1 MKDSFCSS
9 PWFHIRIDP
18 TGHYLPCRWGYKD
31 THSEHTV
38 ANTTLAEY
46 MNSSVMRGL
55 RTSMLAGEKPAMCK
69 SCHAEDAVGK
79 VSGRQRQL
87 LKSAIRIEKFENT
100 LCASPHYDRFK
111 HSLDNNG
118 YTDSMPVDLQIDL
131 GNTCNSACLMCTPTY
146 SSKLFTEHVK
156 LHKIEPTL
164 FKTPLRQSNWADNPA
179 LLKKFVDELAEIPNV
194 RYIHFLG
201 GETLYLKSFY
211 NVCNMLIERG
221 MAKDIVMGTTTNC
234 TIYTPELERIIREF
248 KEVHLGLSV
257 ESFNPVND
265 YIRHPS
271 DIDTVTKNIYKFLNL
286 RVSTGLY
293 TSLRITPSALSI
305 LHLDTVFEFMLKN
318 DIVAESCNILDDP
331 ACLGIDVVS
340 GDILN
345 KALRKI
351 ELFISNNKLTPSDI
365 PIVNRRRTD
374 LNRIII
380 AQLAAEYVH
389 VITAAIRNNKLNLV
403 PDFIKYITAF
413 EQIHNNKIL
422 DYLPE
427 YEEFLRSNGYQG

>member
-9 PWFHIRIDP
+9 PWFHLRINP
-18 TGHYLPCRWGYKD
+18 AGHYLPCRWGFGD
-31 THSEHTV
+31 SPTEHTV
-38 ANTTLAEY
+38 ENTTLTEY
-46 MNSSVMRGL
+46 MNSSVMRSL
-55 RTSMLAGEKPAMCK
+55 RTSMLEGAKPDMCK
-69 SCHAEDAVGK
+69 SCHAEDAVNK

-111 HSLDNNG
+111 HSFDNNG
-118 YTDSMPVDLQIDL
+118 HTNSMPVDLQIDL

-146 SSKLFTEHVK
+146 SSKLFGEHVK
-156 LHKIEPTL
+156 LHKIEPML
-164 FKTPLRQSNWADNPA
+164 FKTPLRQSNWADNST

-234 TIYTPELERIIREF
+234 TIYTPELEHIIREF

-257 ESFNPVND
+257 ESFNPIND

-271 DIDTVTKNIYKFLNL
+271 NIDTVTKNIHKFLSL
-286 RVSTGLY
+286 RTSTGLY

-305 LHLDTVFEFMLKN
+305 LHLDTVFEFMLEN
-318 DIVAESCNILDDP
+318 DVVAESCNILDDP
-331 ACLGIDVVS
+331 ACLGIDVVP

-345 KALRKI
+345 EALRKI
-351 ELFISNNKLTPSDI
+351 ELFINNNKLTPTAM
-365 PIVNRRRTD
+365 PIINRRRAD

-380 AQLAAEYVH
+380 AQLAAEYTH
-389 VITAAIRNNKLNLV
+389 VLTASIRNNKLNLV
-403 PDFIKYITAF
+403 PDFVRYISAF
-413 EQIHNNKIL
+413 ETLHNNKIL
-422 DYLPE
+422 GYLPE